1 MVMPQTR
8 NMLTEIVGKPVP
20 RKEGRSKVTGASRY
34 VDDLHM
40 PGMLYGV
47 TVRSPAPRGRI
58 RSITFGEGIPWDEF
72 VVVTAKD
79 IPGENAVAL
88 ILLDQPYLASEF
100 VNHAEE
106 PILLL
111 AHADKHLLER
121 SRRAVRVALEPPPAA
136 LTLHAPPA

>member
-1 MVMPQTR
+1 MH
-8 NMLTEIVGKPVP
+8 TEVAGKPVP
-20 RKEGRSKVTGASRY
+20 RKEGRSKVTGAARY
-34 VDDLHM
+34 VDDLRM
-40 PGMLYGV
+40 PGMLHGA
-47 TVRSPAPRGRI
+47 TVRSPVARGRI
-58 RSITFGEGIPWDEF
+58 RAVTFGDGIPWDEF

-111 AHADKHLLER
+111 AHEDKQLLER
-121 SRRAVRVALEPPPAA
+121 ARRAVSVDVEPLPAVFTLEESLAG
-136 LTLHAPPA
+136 